1 MDRIKFVFRHPR
13 RAYYSLI
20 HGRGITP
27 RFVYT
32 VDNVAPQGPLGNL
45 IAYLDRES
53 IRQHLVEVSK
63 EVRLH
68 RALEVACGYGRV
80 IMTLAEFAEEV
91 IGIEREPALVETAR
105 SLLPDITFHQQ
116 DSILRLPTIDDASC
130 DFVMTFTVL
139 QHMVDEDV
147 RRVIDEIKRVTRPG
161 GFILLGEKVAPGNE
175 TERTDD
181 RTLFLS
187 RHRPVP
193 VYQEWMAPFT
203 LRSVRPR
210 PAPPAW
216 ARNSGALMFFR
227 HEP

>member
-1 MDRIKFVFRHPR
+1 
-13 RAYYSLI
+13 
-20 HGRGITP
+20 
-27 RFVYT
+27 
-32 VDNVAPQGPLGNL
+32 
-45 IAYLDRES
+45 
-53 IRQHLVEVSK
+53 
-63 EVRLH
+63 
-68 RALEVACGYGRV
+68 
-80 IMTLAEFAEEV
+80 
-91 IGIEREPALVETAR
+91 
-105 SLLPDITFHQQ
+105 
-116 DSILRLPTIDDASC
+116 LRLPTIDDASC

-147 RRVIDEIKRVTRPG
+147 RRVVDEIKRVTRPG
-161 GFILLGEKVAPGNE
+161 GFVLLGEKVAPGNE
-175 TERTDD
+175 TECADD